1 MVGARGRPY
10 GREGAMDNEKQRFE
24 MRLGAQP
31 ASVGQ
36 LRADVVG
43 FARELGFDD
52 TGPIAL
58 AVSEALTNVVVH
70 AYRDTETGDVRV
82 VACDEPDRLVVVVR
96 DYGDGMLPRAD
107 SPGLGLGLP
116 LISSMTDALQIEAPD
131 GAGTLLRMHFMK
143 PVAAAA

>member
-1 MVGARGRPY
+1 MTTG
-10 GREGAMDNEKQRFE
+10 EQRFE

-31 ASVGQ
+31 ASVGT
-36 LRADVVG
+36 LRTSVVG
-43 FARELGFDD
+43 FAEGTLGFED

-70 AYRDTETGDVRV
+70 AYRETDVGDVRV
-82 VACDEPDRLVVVVR
+82 VACDKPDRLVVVVR
-96 DYGDGMLPRAD
+96 DYGGGMLPRAD

-116 LISSMTDALQIEAPD
+116 LISSMTDALQIEAAD

>member
-1 MVGARGRPY
+1 
-10 GREGAMDNEKQRFE
+10 

-31 ASVGQ
+31 PSVGALRASVVEF
-36 LRADVVG
+36 AEEIG
-43 FARELGFDD
+43 FED

-58 AVSEALTNVVVH
+58 AVSEALTNAVLH
-70 AYRDTETGDVRV
+70 AYRDMDVGDLRV
-82 VACDEPDRLVVVVR
+82 VACDKPDRLVVVVR
-96 DYGDGMLPRAD
+96 DYGGGMLPRAD

-116 LISSMTDALQIEAPD
+116 LISSMTDALQIEAAD

>member
-1 MVGARGRPY
+1 MTTG
-10 GREGAMDNEKQRFE
+10 EQRFE
-24 MRLGAQP
+24 KRLGAQP
-31 ASVGQ
+31 ASVGP
-36 LRADVVG
+36 LRTSVVE
-43 FARELGFDD
+43 FAQDLGFED

-70 AYRDTETGDVRV
+70 AYRETEAGDVRV
-82 VACDEPDRLVVVVR
+82 VACDKPDRLVVVVR
-96 DYGDGMLPRAD
+96 DYGGGMVPRAD

-116 LISSMTDALQIEAPD
+116 LISTMTDALQIEAAD

>member
-1 MVGARGRPY
+1 MTTG
-10 GREGAMDNEKQRFE
+10 EQRFE

-31 ASVGQ
+31 ASVGT
-36 LRADVVG
+36 LRASVVEFAQEVG
-43 FARELGFDD
+43 FED

-58 AVSEALTNVVVH
+58 AVSEALTNAVLH
-70 AYRDTETGDVRV
+70 AYRDMEVGDVRV
-82 VACDEPDRLVVVVR
+82 VACNKPDRLVVVVR
-96 DYGDGMLPRAD
+96 DYGGGMLPRAD

-116 LISSMTDALQIEAPD
+116 LISSMTDALQIEAAD